1 MANHK
6 YESKTPYESLVRSM
20 VAYGAVVSDAQMGPL
35 VDYMFKTYGK
45 K

>member
-1 MANHK
+1 LANHK
-6 YESKTPYESLVRSM
+6 YESKGPYESLVRSM
-20 VAYGAVVSDAQMGPL
+20 VAYGANVSDAQMLPL